1 MAAEIKEA
9 ADKLNITSEVPLLLQ
24 HMILSHH
31 GQHEYGS
38 PVLPLTSEA
47 LALHLIDN
55 TDSKLTILNKA
66 LDETKDGEFTQ
77 KIFALDSRLFYKHK

>member
-1 MAAEIKEA
+1 
-9 ADKLNITSEVPLLLQ
+9 
-24 HMILSHH
+24 MILAHH

-66 LDETKDGEFTQ
+66 LDEVEPGEFTQ
-77 KIFALDSRLFYKHK
+77 KVFALDGRQFYKHK